1 MSAGGIRRHDIGR
14 ERGNHNRGNDMSLTR
29 RVTIAALTAVAFT
42 ITATA
47 AMAEDDVRLRLNWMY
62 YGSHAGFALG
72 KDKGIYDKAGIDLD
86 IRSGNGSSSAHR
98 LVANGDSDFAYG
110 SCGALVSL
118 ASQGAPITAV
128 AVIDAMGTEAIIV
141 RPDAGVSSIEDLKGK
156 TLLTTANAG
165 VNTFFPIV
173 LKNAG
178 LTPEDVKVVNVP
190 DGALVSSY
198 LQGAG
203 GAVGM
208 LGGLDDKPAE
218 IKANGGETPVT
229 FPYSD
234 YGVNQVGYCI
244 STHNDTIANKPDLV
258 KRFVAAT
265 VEAYKAAE
273 ADPDAA
279 VASMADIVGGTMAED
294 EGKAQ
299 ARSVLDVT
307 LGVLY
312 SGANKDK
319 VLGLNVD
326 SDWADMVDLMKEYND
341 LDPNADPKSF
351 YTNDFIND

>member
-1 MSAGGIRRHDIGR
+1 MVLKHLTLAAGA
-14 ERGNHNRGNDMSLTR
+14 
-29 RVTIAALTAVAFT
+29 VAALAF
-42 ITATA
+42 ATPSV
-47 AMAEDDVRLRLNWMY
+47 AEDDVRLRLNWMY

-72 KDKGIYDKAGIDLD
+72 KDKGIYDDAGIDLD

-110 SCGALVSL
+110 SCGALVTL
-118 ASQGAPITAV
+118 ASQGAPITSV
-128 AVIDAMGTEAIIV
+128 AVIDAMGTEAILV
-141 RPDAGVSSIEDLKGK
+141 RPDAGVSEIADLKGK

-173 LKNAG
+173 LANAG
-178 LTPEDVKVVNVP
+178 LSEGDVRIVNVP

-198 LQGAG
+198 LQGSG
-203 GAVGM
+203 DAVGM

-218 IKANGGETPVT
+218 IKANGGDDPVA

-244 STHNDTIANKPDLV
+244 STHNDTIAQQPELV
-258 KRFVAAT
+258 DRFVDAT
-265 VEAYKAAE
+265 VAAYKAAE

-294 EGKAQ
+294 QGKAQ

-307 LGVLY
+307 LGILY
-312 SGANKDK
+312 SGANADK
-319 VLGLNVD
+319 TLGLNVPA
-326 SDWADMVDLMKEYND
+326 DWEGMVNLMKEYND
-341 LDPNADPKSF
+341 LDPDADPASF
-351 YTNDFIND
+351 YTNQFVN